1 MNQLVKDI
9 LINKPILNTNK
20 VLRNTYF
27 LLFLTLLFS
36 GFIATISTIYCLPS
50 PGLLIVIVGFYSLL
64 FLTQRLS
71 NSVFGIFSTFA
82 LTGFMGYTLGPTLSK
97 ILFTGAN
104 NIIILSLIG
113 TALILL
119 FCSLY
124 VFITKKNMSFLIS
137 TITSGFLSLIILSI
151 LNSFFNLSIIS
162 LTISAVFIIC
172 SSISILW
179 EISNIVYG
187 GETNYI
193 RATISLYVSLYNIFV
208 NLISSISLLRR

>member
-119 FCSLY
+119 FCSFY